1 LRVGSVVARE
11 DIMSAAISIGISNIK
26 YRVGESRTERA
37 RRLQPELDREYIVP
51 VLLKSVQV
59 LELLGKA
66 PDGLRIEQI
75 HQRTGF
81 AKTTVYRIVRT
92 LVVSGYLVHS
102 GDGTYS
108 IAAREGLGFNLAF
121 HAEGT
126 SRMSV

>member
-1 LRVGSVVARE
+1 
-11 DIMSAAISIGISNIK
+11 MSAAISIGISNSK
-26 YRVGESRTERA
+26 YRVDESRTERA

-51 VLLKSVQV
+51 VLLKSVQI

-66 PDGLRIEQI
+66 PVGLRIEQI

-81 AKTTVYRIVRT
+81 AKTTIYRIVRT